1 MDTLRSTRE
10 RARLQEEQLNR
21 RGTNQEHNVQVVMTD
36 LEVGFWKALSK
47 YTYEVGATLQRH
59 TEGMPIA
66 IVFALKQF
74 RHYLLG
80 RKLQLVTDHAPLQ
93 WLSAQKM
100 EGMLCRWALA
110 MQEFSFDIS
119 YRKGS
124 LNGNADALSRRIDS
138 GEVDTAA
145 VTTTEVSLAEIRAA
159 EQGDEVIGK
168 IYHLLSP

>member
-1 MDTLRSTRE
+1 MT
-10 RARLQEEQLNR
+10 EE
-21 RGTNQEHNVQVVMTD
+21 
-36 LEVGFWKALSK
+36 S
-47 YTYEVGATLQRH
+47 
-59 TEGMPIA
+59 
-66 IVFALKQF
+66 ALKVPP
-74 RHYLLG
+74 LI
-80 RKLQLVTDHAPLQ
+80 RKFQLVTDHASLQ

-124 LNGNADALSRRIDS
+124 LNGYADALSCRIDS

-159 EQGDEVIGK
+159 QQGEEVSGK
-168 IYHLLSP
+168 IYRSQSSLRVQPSSKEQQSISPLSTVMVTVGSCRWSCVQTVQT